1 MGRKRA
7 EEDFNYQ
14 WLKRYYLRSM
24 RGQWQERYNRGV
36 EKGSHPMG
44 GPYLAIDEC
53 DYAVRVDDEL
63 VLYEYIRDNATGD
76 EWNRIRSAWRQYR

>member
-1 MGRKRA
+1 
-7 EEDFNYQ
+7 
-14 WLKRYYLRSM
+14 
-24 RGQWQERYNRGV
+24 
-36 EKGSHPMG
+36 MG

-76 EWNRIRSAWRQYR
+76 EWNRIRSAWRQYRNRQAGGSHE